1 MRRQLAA
8 RLFKSLI
15 VVLIVTT
22 MSFFLIR
29 FAPGDPFAYDNP
41 NVTSAVR
48 EQWRAQYG
56 YDRPLAEQFVRYV
69 GSVAHGQFGYSHSQR
84 RPVIEVLAAAIPRTV
99 LLVGVSLVLS
109 FGLGMLV
116 GVVQATRRGRW
127 IDRAASTVLLF
138 FYSLPD
144 FWFAIMMLI
153 AFTSWIPIFPAGG
166 IVDPVLHDYMRPWP
180 AFMDRVRHLVLPAIT
195 LTLLVAAVIARYQ
208 RSAMLD
214 VLPSEFI
221 RAARAKGV
229 SERRVIWHHALRLS
243 LTPVISLL
251 GLLLP
256 ALVGGSLFVETVF
269 SWPGMGLLTAD
280 AVFNRDYDLLTASV
294 VVGAVM
300 VAAGNLVADLLH
312 AAADPRLREH
322 S

>member
-29 FAPGDPFAYDNP
+29 FAPGDPFAYDGP
-41 NVTSAVR
+41 NITPAIR
-48 EQWRAQYG
+48 AQWRAQYG
-56 YDRPLAEQFVRYV
+56 YDRPLGEQFLRYV
-69 GSVAHGQFGYSHSQR
+69 TSVAHGELGYSHSQR
-84 RPVIEVLAAAIPRTV
+84 RPVVEVLAVAIPRTL

-109 FGLGMLV
+109 FGIGIML
-116 GVVQATRRGRW
+116 GVVQATRRGQW
-127 IDRAASTVLLF
+127 IDRGVSAVLLF

-153 AFTSWIPIFPAGG
+153 AFTMWIPIFPSGG
-166 IVDPVLHDYMRPWP
+166 IVDPVMHEYMRPWP
-180 AFMDRVRHLVLPAIT
+180 AFVDRIRHLVLPAIT

-214 VLPSEFI
+214 VLPAEFI

-229 SERRVIWHHALRLS
+229 SERGVVWRHALRTS

-256 ALVGGSLFVETVF
+256 ALVGGSLFVETIF

-294 VVGAVM
+294 VVGAIM
-300 VAAGNLVADLLH
+300 VATGNLVADVLH
-312 AAADPRLREH
+312 AVADPRLRE
-322 S
+322 